1 MASGRTKQVLIALA
15 ALLVVLLVLGGVKGA
30 QIGAMIKAGES
41 FKPPPEA
48 VTTAPVVSAR
58 WGSSIVAI
66 GSIQPVMGVT
76 LTAEIPGT
84 VREIRFESG
93 QEVEEGTLLLRMDT
107 STERAELVAAQ
118 ADATLAEAELG
129 RTRSLLE
136 RDARSQADLDIAVA
150 KAVRARAA
158 VRNVS
163 SLISKKTIRAPFS
176 GRLGIRKVD
185 VGEFLQPG
193 TQIVALD
200 ASDPAYVDFRVPQ
213 QALAEIEVGQEVTI
227 TGDTF
232 GDRAWTGKVD
242 SIDARIDPST
252 RNVLIRALVD
262 NTDERLR
269 PGMFVDVKVTL
280 PDLRDVLLIPE
291 TALLYAPYGDSVFLV
306 RGGENDSEGQDE
318 LTVAQVFV
326 RVGERRGD
334 LRAVVSGLEAGQTIV
349 STGAF
354 KLQNGSAIVVNNALA
369 PKVSENPTPDDR

>member
-1 MASGRTKQVLIALA
+1 MKSRTKQVLIALA
-15 ALLVVLLVLGGVKGA
+15 ALLVVLLVLGGTKGA
-30 QIGAMIKAGES
+30 QIGAMIRAGES

-48 VTTAPVVSAR
+48 VTTSPVVSAR

-66 GSIQPVMGVT
+66 GSVQPVMGVM

-93 QEVEEGTLLLRMDT
+93 QEVQEGALLLRMDT
-107 STERAELVAAQ
+107 STERAELTAAQ

-129 RTRSLLE
+129 RTRNLLE
-136 RDARSQADLDIAVA
+136 RDARSQADLDVAIA
-150 KAVRARAA
+150 KAARARAA
-158 VRNVS
+158 VRNVAS
-163 SLISKKTIRAPFS
+163 VISKKTIRAPFS

-200 ASDPAYVDFRVPQ
+200 ASNPAYADFRVPQ
-213 QALAEIEVGQEVTI
+213 QALAEIQVGQEVTI

-232 GDRAWTGKVD
+232 GDRAWIGKVD
-242 SIDARIDPST
+242 SIDARVDPST

-262 NTDERLR
+262 NPDRGLR

-291 TALLYAPYGDSVFLV
+291 TAVLYAPYGDSVFLV
-306 RGGENDSEGQDE
+306 RGGETDAEGQGD
-318 LTVAQVFV
+318 LTVEQVFV

-354 KLQNGSAIVVNNALA
+354 KLQNGTAIVVNNALA

>member
-1 MASGRTKQVLIALA
+1 MKSRTKQVLIALA
-15 ALLVVLLVLGGVKGA
+15 ALLLILVALGGTKGA
-30 QIGAMIKAGES
+30 QIAAMIGAGES

-48 VTTAPVVSAR
+48 VTTSPVLRAR
-58 WGSSIVAI
+58 WGSSITAI
-66 GSIQPVMGVT
+66 GSVQPVMGVM
-76 LTAEIPGT
+76 LTAEIPGS

-107 STERAELVAAQ
+107 STERAELTAAQ
-118 ADATLAEAELG
+118 ADAALAEAELG
-129 RTRSLLE
+129 RTRSLFE
-136 RDARSQADLDIAVA
+136 RDARSQADLDVAIA
-150 KAVRARAA
+150 KAARARAA

-163 SLISKKTIRAPFS
+163 SVISKKTIRAPFS

-200 ASDPAYVDFRVPQ
+200 TSNPAYVVPQ
-213 QALAEIEVGQEVTI
+213 QDSTEIQVGQQVTI

-232 GDRAWTGKVD
+232 GDRAWIGKVD

-252 RNVLIRALVD
+252 RNLLIRALVD
-262 NTDERLR
+262 NPDGRLR
-269 PGMFVDVKVTL
+269 PGMFTDVEVSL

-291 TALLYAPYGDSVFLV
+291 TAVLYAPYGDSVFLV
-306 RGGENDSEGQDE
+306 RGGENGAKGEDD
-318 LTVAQVFV
+318 LTVEQVFV

-354 KLQNGSAIVVNNALA
+354 KLQNGTAIVVNNALA
-369 PKVSENPTPDDR
+369 PEVSENPTPDNR

>member
-1 MASGRTKQVLIALA
+1 MKSRTKQVLIALA
-15 ALLVVLLVLGGVKGA
+15 ALLAVLLVLGGIKGA
-30 QIGAMIKAGES
+30 QIGAMIRAGES

-48 VTTAPVVSAR
+48 VTTAPVASAR

-66 GSIQPVMGVT
+66 GSVQPVMGVM
-76 LTAEIPGT
+76 LTAEIPGA

-93 QEVEEGTLLLRMDT
+93 QEVEQGALLLRMDT
-107 STERAELVAAQ
+107 STERAELAAAQ

-136 RDARSQADLDIAVA
+136 RDARSQADLDIAIA
-150 KAVRARAA
+150 KAARARAA

-163 SLISKKTIRAPFS
+163 SVISKKTIRAPFS

-200 ASDPAYVDFRVPQ
+200 ASNPAYVDFRVPQ
-213 QALAEIEVGQEVTI
+213 QALAEIQVGQEVTI

-232 GDRAWTGKVD
+232 GERAWIGKVD

-262 NTDERLR
+262 NPDGRLR
-269 PGMFVDVKVTL
+269 PGMFVDVKVSL

-306 RGGENDSEGQDE
+306 RGGENGAEGEDD
-318 LTVAQVFV
+318 LTVEQVFV

-354 KLQNGSAIVVNNALA
+354 KLQNGTAIVVHNALA
-369 PKVSENPTPDDR
+369 PRVSENPTPDDR

>member
-1 MASGRTKQVLIALA
+1 MNTRTKQVLMAVAGLLA
-15 ALLVVLLVLGGVKGA
+15 VLLVLGGIKGA
-30 QIGAMIKAGES
+30 QIAAMIKAGES
-41 FKPPPEA
+41 FQPPPEA
-48 VTTAPVVSAR
+48 VTTAAVETAR

-66 GSIQPVMGVT
+66 GSIQPVMGVM

-93 QEVEEGTLLLRMDT
+93 QEVKEGDLLLRMDT
-107 STERAELVAAQ
+107 STERAELAAAQ

-129 RTRSLLE
+129 RTRSLLA
-136 RDARSQADLDIAVA
+136 RDARSQADLDIAIA
-150 KAVRARAA
+150 KAARARAA

-163 SLISKKTIRAPFS
+163 SVISKKTIRAPFS

-200 ASDPAYVDFRVPQ
+200 ASHPAYVDFRVPQ
-213 QALAEIEVGQEVTI
+213 QALAEIEAGQEVTI

-232 GDRAWTGKVD
+232 GDRAWMGKVD

-262 NTDERLR
+262 NPDGRLR

-280 PDLRDVLLIPE
+280 PNLQDVLLIPE

-306 RGGENDSEGQDE
+306 RGAENDADGQGD
-318 LTVAQVFV
+318 LTVEQLFV

-334 LRAVVSGLEAGQTIV
+334 LRAIDSGLEPGQTIV

-369 PKVSENPTPDDR
+369 PKVSENPTPEDR

>member
-1 MASGRTKQVLIALA
+1 MKSRTKQVVIALA
-15 ALLVVLLVLGGVKGA
+15 ALLAVLLVLGGTKGA
-30 QIGAMIKAGES
+30 QIAAMIRAGES

-66 GSIQPVMGVT
+66 GSVQPVMGVM

-93 QEVEEGTLLLRMDT
+93 QEVKEGALLLRMDT
-107 STERAELVAAQ
+107 STERAELTAAE

-129 RTRSLLE
+129 RTRNLLE
-136 RDARSQADLDIAVA
+136 RDARSQADLDIAIA
-150 KAVRARAA
+150 KAARARAA

-163 SLISKKTIRAPFS
+163 SVISKKTVRAPFS

-200 ASDPAYVDFRVPQ
+200 ASNPAYVDFRVPQ
-213 QALAEIEVGQEVTI
+213 QALAEVQVGQEVTI

-232 GDRAWTGKVD
+232 GDRAWVGKVD

-262 NTDERLR
+262 NPDGRLR
-269 PGMFVDVKVTL
+269 PGMFVDVEVSL

-306 RGGENDSEGQDE
+306 RGGEKDAEGQGE
-318 LTVAQVFV
+318 LTVEQVFV

-334 LRAVVSGLEAGQTIV
+334 LRVVVSGLEPGQTIV

-354 KLQNGSAIVVNNALA
+354 KLQNGTAIVVNNALA
-369 PKVSENPTPDDR
+369 PKVSENPTPDDQ

>member
-1 MASGRTKQVLIALA
+1 MKSRTKQVLIALA
-15 ALLVVLLVLGGVKGA
+15 ALLAVLIVLGGTKGA
-30 QIGAMIKAGES
+30 QIAAMIRAGES

-48 VTTAPVVSAR
+48 VTTAPVASDR

-66 GSIQPVMGVT
+66 GSVQPVMGVM

-93 QEVEEGTLLLRMDT
+93 QEVKEGALLLRMDT
-107 STERAELVAAQ
+107 STERAELTAAE
-118 ADATLAEAELG
+118 ADAALAEAELG
-129 RTRSLLE
+129 RTKNLLE
-136 RDARSQADLDIAVA
+136 RDARSQADLDMAIA
-150 KAVRARAA
+150 KAARARAA

-163 SLISKKTIRAPFS
+163 SVISKKTIRAPFS

-200 ASDPAYVDFRVPQ
+200 ASNPAYVDFRVPQ
-213 QALAEIEVGQEVTI
+213 QALAEIQVGQEVTI

-232 GDRAWTGKVD
+232 GDRAWVGEVD
-242 SIDARIDPST
+242 SIDTRIDAST

-262 NTDERLR
+262 NPDERLR
-269 PGMFVDVKVTL
+269 PGMFVDVKVSL

-306 RGGENDSEGQDE
+306 RGGENETEGQGE
-318 LTVAQVFV
+318 LTVEQVFV

-334 LRAVVSGLEAGQTIV
+334 LRVVASGLEAGQTIV

-354 KLQNGSAIVVNNALA
+354 KLQNGTSIVVNNALA
-369 PKVSENPTPDDR
+369 PKVSENPTPDDQ